1 MNGFTP
7 PEPLATPVL
16 FLIFNR
22 PETTARVFEA
32 IRQARPPRLYVAA
45 DGAREGREGE
55 AERTSEVRRIAT
67 AVDWPCEV
75 RTLFRDRNLG
85 CRDAVSGA
93 ITWFFENE
101 EEGIILEDDCLP
113 AQSFFLFCEA
123 MLERYRDDMRI
134 GQVSGYNAAPQTYSP
149 FQASYVYSAYG
160 SIWGWATWKDRWDAF
175 EPFLDGAKG
184 SGLLDFGLAA
194 LPEDEYPQVR
204 RRQLQNVLSVQ
215 VSTWDY
221 QWFFARLVNS
231 YLSVV
236 PCENLVV
243 NLGFGEDSTHTSSAP
258 KFEQPLLKETVIPP
272 TSPPCVLRD
281 RRRDIELLDS
291 VLAHRNLSLIRRI
304 GKAAKT
310 RLSALLLSG
319 LKS

>member
-1 MNGFTP
+1 MTGFIP
-7 PEPLATPVL
+7 PSPLATPVL
-16 FLIFNR
+16 FLVFNR

-45 DGAREGREGE
+45 DGARDGREGE
-55 AERTSEVRRIAT
+55 AERTAEVRRIAT

-113 AQSFFLFCEA
+113 AQSFFWFCEA

-134 GQVSGYNAAPQTYSP
+134 GQVSGYNAVPQTYSQ

-194 LPEDEYPQVR
+194 LPQDEYPVVR
-204 RRQLQNVLSVQ
+204 RRQLQNALSGKVNA
-215 VSTWDY
+215 WGY
-221 QWFFARLVNS
+221 QWFFARLVSS

-236 PCENLVV
+236 PCRNLIV

-258 KFEQPLLKETVIPP
+258 KFEQPQLQETAIPP

-281 RRRDIELLDS
+281 RRRDIDLLDS

-310 RLSALLLSG
+310 RLSALPLSG
-319 LKS
+319 RKS